1 MAVNLDTRLPLAA
14 IGNPLNPAGVMQ
26 NARANAIQQKLDEM
40 RMDYESRKRRREA
53 DTDRYMTEAIDAIR
67 QGKPAQVTTDFR
79 WNAPSQTGIPQAPY
93 EVSTRE
99 VSPAVPGRQPTL
111 EDMQSAS
118 IDAMFRAGDIQGA
131 FEAMKAGRSGQAS
144 QAKLFSAET
153 KTGTDGMEH
162 ALNLMTGR
170 YEPTGFK
177 SAPAQP
183 KRNIVLKETGRG
195 IEVIDLSQTNPG
207 TVFPAPAAA
216 PRQPRTQIVQDET
229 GTYLINLDKPSAPA
243 VTVTKPGGSAIVKPP
258 AGGGLPT
265 EDERK
270 AAGWLAQAENA
281 WNNMSNIIKKNPRA
295 IKQGLTERVV
305 PEGVANVVR
314 SEDRQMFLHG
324 ARSLAEAALRA
335 ATGAGVNY
343 EEARQKVEE
352 LTPVYGDKPA
362 VIKQKLDSI
371 KVYLDS
377 LKSRAGRALPKQD
390 QDGQSQSQRQHVNIL
405 PPASQLPGKI
415 ATDNTTGIRYKSDG
429 TKWVRIP

>member
-26 NARANAIQQKLDEM
+26 NARADAIQQKLDEM
-40 RMDYESRKRRREA
+40 RMDYESRKRRRET

-79 WNAPSQTGIPQAPY
+79 WNNQGTPGIPQSPY
-93 EVSTRE
+93 EVSARE
-99 VSPAVPGRQPTL
+99 IAPAVPGRQPTI
-111 EDMQSAS
+111 EDMQAAS

-144 QAKLFSAET
+144 QAKPFGAET
-153 KTGTDGMEH
+153 KTGPDGMEY
-162 ALNLMTGR
+162 ALNMMTGR

-177 SAPAQP
+177 TAPEKP
-183 KRNIVLKETGRG
+183 KRK
-195 IEVIDLSQTNPG
+195 
-207 TVFPAPAAA
+207 PAAA
-216 PRQPRTQIVQDET
+216 PRQPRTHIVQDET
-229 GTYLINLDKPSAPA
+229 GTYLINLDNPSSPA
-243 VTVTKPGGSAIVKPP
+243 VQVTKPGGSAIVKPS

-295 IKQGLTERVV
+295 IKQGLMERVV
-305 PEGVANVVR
+305 PEGVANAVR
-314 SEDRQMFLHG
+314 SEDRQMFLQG
-324 ARSLAEAALRA
+324 ARSLSEAVLRA

-343 EEARQKVEE
+343 EEARQKIEE

-362 VIKQKLDSI
+362 VIKQKLDSV

-377 LKSRAGRALPKQD
+377 LKSRAGRALPKQA
-390 QDGQSQSQRQHVNIL
+390 QGGQSQPQRQQVNIL

-415 ATDNTTGIRYKSDG
+415 ATDNATGIRYKSDG

>member
-79 WNAPSQTGIPQAPY
+79 WNNQVTPGIPQAPY
-93 EVSTRE
+93 EVSARE
-99 VSPAVPGRQPTL
+99 IAPAVPGRQPTI
-111 EDMQSAS
+111 EDMQAAS

-144 QAKLFSAET
+144 QAKPFGAET
-153 KTGTDGMEH
+153 KTGPDGMEY

-170 YEPTGFK
+170 YESTGFK
-177 SAPAQP
+177 TAPEQP

-207 TVFPAPAAA
+207 TVLPAPAAA

-243 VTVTKPGGSAIVKPP
+243 VTVTKPDGSAIVKPP

-295 IKQGLTERVV
+295 IEQGLMERVV

-314 SEDRQMFLHG
+314 SEDRQMFLQG
-324 ARSLAEAALRA
+324 ARSLSEAALRA

-343 EEARQKVEE
+343 EEARQKIEE
-352 LTPVYGDKPA
+352 ITPVYGDKPA
-362 VIKQKLDSI
+362 VIKQKLDSV

-390 QDGQSQSQRQHVNIL
+390 QGGQSQPQRKQVNIL

>member
-40 RMDYESRKRRREA
+40 RMDYESRKRRRET
-53 DTDRYMTEAIDAIR
+53 DTERYMGEAINAIR
-67 QGKPAQVTTDFR
+67 QGRPAQTVTDFQ
-79 WNAPSQTGIPQAPY
+79 WNTPNQTGVPQSPY
-93 EVSTRE
+93 EVSARE
-99 VSPAVPGRQPTL
+99 IAPAVPGRQPTL
-111 EDMQSAS
+111 EDMQAAS
-118 IDAMFRAGDIQGA
+118 IDAMFKAGDLQGA
-131 FEAMKAGRSGQAS
+131 FEAMKQARAGQPSQMRSFGADFKVGAGGQYYAP
-144 QAKLFSAET
+144 
-153 KTGTDGMEH
+153 
-162 ALNLMTGR
+162 NLQTGR
-170 YEPTGFK
+170 LEPTGIY
-177 SAPAQP
+177 APEKTTPKKQP
-183 KRNIVLKETGRG
+183 RTPRTHVVSDETGMF
-195 IEVIDLSQTNPG
+195 VIDLN
-207 TVFPAPAAA
+207 
-216 PRQPRTQIVQDET
+216 
-229 GTYLINLDKPSAPA
+229 NPSAPA
-243 VTVTKPGGSAIVKPP
+243 VPLTKPGGAAIVKPP

-281 WNNMSNIIKKNPRA
+281 WNNMSNIIRKNPQA
-295 IKQGLTERVV
+295 IEQGLMERVV

-314 SEDRQMFLHG
+314 SEDRQMFLQG
-324 ARSLAEAALRA
+324 ARSLSEAVLRA
-335 ATGAGVNY
+335 ATGAGVTY

-390 QDGQSQSQRQHVNIL
+390 QGGQSKPQRQQVNIL

-429 TKWVRIP
+429 KRWVRVP

>member
-79 WNAPSQTGIPQAPY
+79 WNNQVTPGIPQAPY
-93 EVSTRE
+93 EVSARE
-99 VSPAVPGRQPTL
+99 IAPAVPGRQPTI
-111 EDMQSAS
+111 EDMQAAS

-144 QAKLFSAET
+144 QAKPFGAET
-153 KTGTDGMEH
+153 KTGPDGMEY
-162 ALNLMTGR
+162 ALNMMTGR

-183 KRNIVLKETGRG
+183 KRNIVLRETGRG
-195 IEVIDLSQTNPG
+195 IEAIDVASIKPG
-207 TVFPAPAAA
+207 TVLPAP
-216 PRQPRTQIVQDET
+216 
-229 GTYLINLDKPSAPA
+229 
-243 VTVTKPGGSAIVKPP
+243 VTKPGGSAIVKPP

-295 IKQGLTERVV
+295 IEQGLMERVV

-362 VIKQKLDSI
+362 VIKQKLDSV

-390 QDGQSQSQRQHVNIL
+390 QGGQSQPQRQHVNIL

-429 TKWVRIP
+429 AKWVRIP